1 MEKPRG
7 AFPTIETARLTLRE
21 IVSGDAALL
30 HRYWSDED
38 VTEFMVL
45 DRFTKIEDTVQMI
58 VLLAGLFADGSGVR
72 WAVVRKEDGAV
83 LGTCGFHNLKPE
95 HFRAEVGYEMG
106 KEYWG
111 RGLMTEALTAILGY
125 GIEAM
130 DFNRVEA
137 FVNAGNIRSLRILE
151 KLGFRLDGT
160 LREYER
166 ARGVF
171 VDQHCLSLLR
181 KEWVVGQRAR
191 TGAGILADG

>member
-1 MEKPRG
+1 M
-7 AFPTIETARLTLRE
+7 IETERLMLRE
-21 IVSGDAALL
+21 IMIGDAAAL

-45 DRFTKIEDTVQMI
+45 DPFAKIADTQQMI
-58 VLLAGLFADGSGVR
+58 VLLAGLFADGAGVR
-72 WAVVRKEDGAV
+72 WAIAGKEDGMV

-95 HFRAEVGYEMG
+95 HFRAEMGYEMG

-111 RGLMTEALTAILGY
+111 RGLMAEALTAILRY
-125 GIEAM
+125 GFEAM

-137 FVNAGNIRSLRILE
+137 FVNAGNTRSLRILE

-160 LREYER
+160 LREYEL
-166 ARGVF
+166 ARSRF

-181 KEWVVGQRAR
+181 KDRVIG
-191 TGAGILADG
+191 